1 MIDNSKIISI
11 LDKQWK
17 KLTKEEPNKYY
28 ALFFVR
34 ELEDN
39 NISTVAFKFPT
50 YEDLCCSDPYLEE
63 QKIIDSNII
72 HILDMRTFYKNTY
85 VPYSALYIF
94 NPIYSQL
101 DPREATKEQVADL
114 FTKFYSY
121 EKYKDIDVYSTLT
134 KTERAAAHEIY
145 YEIGIEG
152 DISISKLIQVSGISR
167 PVFNNLL
174 NIFANTNSAEVIA
187 RGVKGTHIKFTNPLL
202 IKRLTQN

>member
-11 LDKQWK
+11 LNKQWK

-34 ELEDN
+34 ELENN
-39 NISTVAFKFPT
+39 NILTVALKFPT
-50 YEDLCCSDPYLEE
+50 YEDLCCSDPCSEE
-63 QKIIDSNII
+63 QKIIDNNII

-85 VPYSALYIF
+85 IPYSAFYIF

-101 DPREATKEQVADL
+101 NPREATKEQIADL
-114 FTKFYSY
+114 FTKFYQY

-134 KTERAAAHEIY
+134 KTEKAAAREIY
-145 YEIGIEG
+145 FEIGNEG

-174 NIFANTNSAEVIA
+174 NIFANTNSAEVTA
-187 RGVKGTHIKFTNPLL
+187 RGVKGTHIKFTNQMLL
-202 IKRLTQN
+202 EKLAQN